1 MRKFYSLVLSLIVS
15 SIAIGQTTNTFTG
28 TVSTNFNV
36 SGNWSQNRTP
46 ISTDNVEIPNGRTAI
61 LNNDLTIATLNM
73 KVGGTLNLDRS
84 TLTVTNGNIQIQ
96 TNGVLSGRSTG
107 ANKGTIIY
115 GGQTAFQGGTLNG
128 PQYLN
133 PSTGGQFV
141 AGTLASN
148 IKDFTA
154 TVVNNSVRVQWAGLS
169 NTSFSLERSG
179 DSKSWSSIANFSDA
193 TEGRFVYNDIAA
205 ISGINYYRLKSL
217 TTDGSVNYSAIKV
230 VHVGQA
236 KTSLKVF
243 PNPAVRNLNV
253 YVNPGS
259 EQRKINAIL
268 VNRTGQVVA
277 QRVLGASS
285 GMIEFQVANLPE
297 GNYTLNLKGENGYAE
312 SRSVVISRK

>member
-1 MRKFYSLVLSLIVS
+1 MRKFYSLILSLIVS
-15 SIAIGQTTNTFTG
+15 SIAIGQATNTFNKAN
-28 TVSTNFNV
+28 SSFNN
-36 SGNWSQNRTP
+36 SANWSLGHTP
-46 ISTDNVEIPNGRTAI
+46 LADEIAVIPSSSTASLSAAYSTS
-61 LNNDLTIATLNM
+61 
-73 KVGGTLNLDRS
+73 TLNLRIEG
-84 TLTVTNGNIQIQ
+84 TLDLDKYTMTISNGNIQILGGG
-96 TNGVLSGRSTG
+96 TLTSKSAG
-107 ANKGTIIY
+107 ANKGTLIY
-115 GGQTAFQGGTLNG
+115 GGATVLVGLTLNG

-154 TVVNNSVRVQWAGLS
+154 TVVNNSVRVQWAGLA

-193 TEGRFVYNDIAA
+193 SEGRFVYNDIAA

-217 TTDGSVNYSAIKV
+217 STDGSVNYSSIKV
-230 VHVGQA
+230 VHVGQSKA
-236 KTSLKVF
+236 SLKVF

-259 EQRKINAIL
+259 EQRKISAIL

-277 QRVLGASS
+277 QRVLGSSS
-285 GMIEFQVANLPE
+285 GMLEFQVSNLPE
-297 GNYTLNLKGENGYAE
+297 GSYTLNIKGENGYAE
-312 SRSVVISRK
+312 SRSVIISRK

>member
-1 MRKFYSLVLSLIVS
+1 MRKFYSLILSLIVS
-15 SIAIGQTTNTFTG
+15 SIALGQATNTFNSSNG
-28 TVSTNFNV
+28 SFNTAA
-36 SGNWSQNRTP
+36 NWSLGHTPLATENVDIPSNRTAYFTANFT
-46 ISTDNVEIPNGRTAI
+46 IS
-61 LNNDLTIATLNM
+61 TLNM
-73 KVGGTLNLDRS
+73 KVGGTLDLDRN
-84 TLTVTNGNIQIQ
+84 TLNVTNGNIQIQ
-96 TNGVLSGRSTG
+96 SGGTITGKSNG
-107 ANKGTIIY
+107 ANKGTIVY

-154 TVVNNSVRVQWAGLS
+154 TVVNNSVKVQWAGLA

-179 DSKSWSSIANFSDA
+179 DSRSWSSVANFSDA
-193 TEGRFVYNDIAA
+193 GESRFVYNDISA

-217 TTDGSVNYSAIKV
+217 STDGSIDYSAIKV
-230 VHVGQA
+230 VHVGESKA
-236 KTSLKVF
+236 SLKVF
-243 PNPAVRNLNV
+243 PNPAVRSLNV

-259 EQRKINAIL
+259 EQRKISAIL

-277 QRVLGASS
+277 QRVLGSSS
-285 GMIEFQVANLPE
+285 GMLEFQVSNLPE
-297 GNYTLNLKGENGYAE
+297 GSYTLNIKGENGYAE

>member
-1 MRKFYSLVLSLIVS
+1 MRKFYSLILSLIVS
-15 SIAIGQTTNTFTG
+15 SIALGQATNTFNKAN
-28 TVSTNFNV
+28 SSFNT
-36 SGNWSQNRTP
+36 SANWSLGHTP
-46 ISTDNVEIPNGRTAI
+46 LPTEVAVIPSGSTASLSSAYT
-61 LNNDLTIATLNM
+61 TSTLNL
-73 KVGGTLNLDRS
+73 KVGGILDLDKY
-84 TLTVTNGNIQIQ
+84 TMTINDGNIQIQ
-96 TNGVLSGRSTG
+96 TGGTLTSKSAG
-107 ANKGTIIY
+107 ANKGTLIY
-115 GGQTAFQGGTLNG
+115 GGSTVLVGQTING

-154 TVVNNSVRVQWAGLS
+154 TVVNNSVRVQWAGLA

-179 DSKSWSSIANFSDA
+179 DSKSWTSIANFSDA
-193 TEGRFVYNDIAA
+193 SESRFVYNDIAA

-230 VHVGQA
+230 VHVGKA

-243 PNPAVRNLNV
+243 PNPAVRSLNI

-285 GMIEFQVANLPE
+285 GMLEFQVSNLPE
-297 GNYTLNLKGENGYAE
+297 GTYTLNLKGENGYAE